1 MEPTPHD
8 ALFRA
13 IFSQPRHAEA
23 ELRAA
28 LPREWA
34 AAIEW
39 GTLTLRDGTLVDDEL
54 RRRTADLLF
63 EARRHDGEPTLL
75 LFLME
80 HQSTSDRRMALRLL
94 GYQTRILE
102 RWAVEQPDAR
112 RLPTV
117 LSLLL
122 HQGAKPWPWPATFA
136 GSIGGT
142 PLPLVAGTP
151 APLDFGFFLD
161 DLATQ
166 SDAQLLV
173 RGEDAVVKLTLLALR
188 HGRAGER
195 LVELLIGA
203 FEALANDL
211 RGSGAAKALEMLARY
226 VCNAS
231 PEPATALR
239 RVAAAALPHH
249 VRSPFMTLADNL
261 RAEGRAEGRAAGE
274 LRALRE
280 MLGELLAERFGPLDG
295 AAIGALDGA
304 DAGTLRRW
312 IRQFVRANSVAELL
326 AS

>member
-1 MEPTPHD
+1 M
-8 ALFRA
+8 
-13 IFSQPRHAEA
+13 
-23 ELRAA
+23 
-28 LPREWA
+28 
-34 AAIEW
+34 
-39 GTLTLRDGTLVDDEL
+39 
-54 RRRTADLLF
+54 
-63 EARRHDGEPTLL
+63 
-75 LFLME
+75 
-80 HQSTSDRRMALRLL
+80 
-94 GYQTRILE
+94 
-102 RWAVEQPDAR
+102 
-112 RLPTV
+112 
-117 LSLLL
+117 
-122 HQGAKPWPWPATFA
+122 
-136 GSIGGT
+136 
-142 PLPLVAGTP
+142 PLVAGTP

-166 SDAQLLV
+166 SDAQLLA

-211 RGSGAAKALEMLARY
+211 RGPGAAKALEMLARY

-231 PEPATALR
+231 PEPAAALR
-239 RVAAAALPHH
+239 RVAAAALPDY

-280 MLGELLAERFGPLDG
+280 MLGELLVERFGPLDET
-295 AAIGALDGA
+295 AHATLDGA

>member
-13 IFSQPRHAEA
+13 IFGQPLHAAA
-23 ELRAA
+23 ELQAV

-34 AAIEW
+34 AAIDW
-39 GTLTLRDGTLVDDEL
+39 KSLKARDGTLVDDEL
-54 RRRTADLLF
+54 RRRCADLLF
-63 EARRHDGEPTLL
+63 EARRVDGEPALL
-75 LFLME
+75 LFLLE
-80 HQSTSDRRMALRLL
+80 HQSTADRRMPLRLL
-94 GYQTRILE
+94 SYQTRILE
-102 RWAVEQPDAR
+102 RWAAEQPAAP

-122 HQGAKPWPWPATFA
+122 HQGAKAWPWPRTFA
-136 GSIGGT
+136 GALGGVS
-142 PLPLVAGTP
+142 LPTVAGTP

-161 DLATQ
+161 DLASQ
-166 SDAQLLV
+166 SDAQLLA

-203 FEALANDL
+203 FDSLANDL
-211 RGSGAAKALEMLARY
+211 RGPGAAKALEMLARY
-226 VCNAS
+226 VCHAS
-231 PEPATALR
+231 PEPAAAMR
-239 RVAAAALPHH
+239 RVAAATLPDY

-261 RAEGRAEGRAAGE
+261 RAEGRAAGE

-280 MLGELLAERFGPLDG
+280 MLGELLAERFGSIDG
-295 AAIGALDGA
+295 AATAALDGA

-312 IRQFVRANSVAELL
+312 IRKFVRANSVAELL